1 MGKRKPLA
9 VQELIMVLFALVGI
23 ILYWINID
31 PTGYLL
37 YSSLI
42 VMTLVTVVRQLK
54 DKSHEFKYS
63 KWLLIAIVL
72 LIVITG
78 IDRMFFGELHPSVF
92 TICFILYI
100 FIQPKPVWITRP

>member
-1 MGKRKPLA
+1 MRKKQPLTLP
-9 VQELIMVLFALVGI
+9 ELIMVLFVLAGV

-31 PTGYLL
+31 PTGYVM

-42 VMTLVTVVRQLK
+42 VMTLVTVARQLK

-63 KWLLIAIVL
+63 KWLLIGIVF

-78 IDRMFFGELHPSVF
+78 IDRMVFKELNPSVF

-100 FIQPKPVWITRP
+100 FIQPKPTWITRH